1 VIVSLPN
8 STSTLESPTPAR
20 SAGSYRKPKADLFTV
35 FLVLALI
42 AVLLG
47 ILFLCLYMSDYD
59 WKLKG
64 GPAVAM
70 QSAGEGVVSGHWLVV
85 SG

>member
-1 VIVSLPN
+1 MLQ
-8 STSTLESPTPAR
+8 TPTPVS
-20 SAGSYRKPKADLFTV
+20 SAGSYRKPKADLYTV
-35 FLVLALI
+35 FLVFALI

-64 GPAVAM
+64 QPAVAM
-70 QSAGEGVVSGHWLVV
+70 LQQAVGVPWLAAL
-85 SG
+85 G